1 MLGPSSS
8 PYCNQYIAAGHQ
20 TSAEGICQS
29 YRLKY
34 QSAHSREDLSQQ
46 MELFVKAHEGPL
58 LLEVFT
64 NADEDARVMNE
75 YYRQLKEEK

>member
-1 MLGPSSS
+1 
-8 PYCNQYIAAGHQ
+8 
-20 TSAEGICQS
+20 
-29 YRLKY
+29 
-34 QSAHSREDLSQQ
+34 